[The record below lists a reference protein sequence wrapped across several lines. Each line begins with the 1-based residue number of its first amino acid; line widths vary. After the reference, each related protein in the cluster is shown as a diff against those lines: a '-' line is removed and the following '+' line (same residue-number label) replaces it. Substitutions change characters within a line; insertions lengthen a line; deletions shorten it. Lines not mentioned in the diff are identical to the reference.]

1 MPNNA
6 GSRFSTPTTASPQN
20 SPVINNKL
28 AMSPIV
34 GDPQDSPPATSSTN
48 NRGRFQESPKHSAD
62 QGLNS
67 EEDDVES
74 NGDASSSS
82 SKLGDNTA
90 NLLREDEEIKLK
102 QVKIKQVSQQKQDI
116 HRQSNMV
123 SVQLDQVS
131 STQNPG
137 TGDDAQARAAEDL
150 TGEYKRKFEEMERG
164 CKQKMQQM
172 EEDYQLAVHYVK

>member
-34 GDPQDSPPATSSTN
+34 GDPQDSPPATSSMN
-48 NRGRFQESPKHSAD
+48 NRGRFQESPKYSAD
-62 QGLNS
+62 QGVNS
-67 EEDDVES
+67 EEDDVKS

-82 SKLGDNTA
+82 SKLGDNIA
-90 NLLREDEEIKLK
+90 KLLREDEEIKLK